1 VNTIFDH
8 NTNTIVTIGPL
19 LAVFFYD
26 SNLAGFPA
34 LNYFQD
40 AVETKLTKTATAPS

>member
-1 VNTIFDH
+1 VNTIFGH
-8 NTNTIVTIGPL
+8 NTNTIVTIGPS

-26 SNLAGFPA
+26 ASLAGFAA

-40 AVETKLTKTATAPS
+40 AVETKLTKTVTAPS